1 MPGYVATYLG
11 RGEGN
16 RAGEAVGRADGDETP
31 VYSGSSDCAAGMAGA
46 RGWGKG
52 DFERPMSVGSSST
65 TRSFARP
72 KIAFGRRVPDAV
84 GFCGRSFCL
93 WACMW
98 VWRMREGL
106 GGGGGGGG
114 REEGRARV
122 RARAREFAG
131 IRCSPRLSGSL
142 ATSAAQASAA
152 HTPVR
157 ALHLTY
163 VQLLCR
169 GRRRVALDR
178 RRRRI
183 FHSRAQALPVV
194 SPSST
199 WPVSRVTRRWSSLAS
214 QFRGKYG
221 GGGGELARARL
232 GGGDGV
238 G

>member
-84 GFCGRSFCL
+84 GFCGRSSCL

-98 VWRMREGL
+98 FR
-106 GGGGGGGG
+106 
-114 REEGRARV
+114 
-122 RARAREFAG
+122 
-131 IRCSPRLSGSL
+131 RL
-142 ATSAAQASAA
+142 
-152 HTPVR
+152 
-157 ALHLTY
+157 
-163 VQLLCR
+163 
-169 GRRRVALDR
+169 
-178 RRRRI
+178 
-183 FHSRAQALPVV
+183 
-194 SPSST
+194 
-199 WPVSRVTRRWSSLAS
+199 
-214 QFRGKYG
+214 
-221 GGGGELARARL
+221 
-232 GGGDGV
+232 
-238 G
+238 